1 MKNIFRFGKS
11 LKYKKGDGAKYTW
24 EGLGV
29 RKRPGPGLS
38 LVRPVH
44 LGWLWA
50 RFRVTEAG
58 VEAGLRARQE
68 REVLSPGGDL
78 LPPPPRKGFL
88 W

>member
-1 MKNIFRFGKS
+1 M
-11 LKYKKGDGAKYTW
+11 
-24 EGLGV
+24 

-58 VEAGLRARQE
+58 VEAGLRAWQE

-78 LPPPPRKGFL
+78 LPPPPPARAFFGDAKMFICFGGCSKNERNREL
-88 W
+88 QSA